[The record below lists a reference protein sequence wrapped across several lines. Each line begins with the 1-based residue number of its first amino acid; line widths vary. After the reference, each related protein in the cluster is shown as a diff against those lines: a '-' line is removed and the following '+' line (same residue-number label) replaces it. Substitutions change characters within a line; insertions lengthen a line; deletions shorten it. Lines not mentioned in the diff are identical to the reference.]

1 MHRPDYQGGNSLAG
15 LPEGRSAGERA
26 MCGWVALFNRDREP
40 VDSRLLSAMAEAIAH
55 RGPDGSGLF
64 VDGPDGLAHKRLA
77 VIDPA
82 GGAQPMIVDTLVVV
96 HNGEIYNY
104 RELRSELEGLGHVF
118 RTASDTEVLGRAYL
132 AWGADCVRRFNGM
145 FAFAVLDRP
154 NHRVFAARDPFGI
167 KPLYVW
173 ADGRRTALA
182 SEIKAFL
189 RHPAFRAEPE
199 MAALRDYAFFQYVLN
214 GETFFRGVRKV
225 RPGQALTI
233 DLETGRESSVK
244 YWEPDF
250 RVRASCTEERCVEE
264 LRSLLDDA
272 VRLQLRSD
280 VEVGA
285 TLSGGL
291 DSSLVTI
298 LASRLGGRPVQAFTG
313 AFDEGPA
320 FDESGFAHQAAEAAG
335 SEIRIIRPT
344 AADFIE
350 TMPKIVYHMDE
361 PAAGPGV
368 FPQFMVAREAA
379 RSVKVLL
386 GGQGGD
392 EIFGGYARYVIA
404 YLEQAIKGAVFETH
418 DEGEHI
424 VSLQSILPNLPF
436 LRAYGPMLRHFWSDG
451 VFDDMDRRYFRLV
464 DRSQGDLSLFASD
477 FRSHLDPEPVFE
489 RFRGLFHHPQTQS
502 YYNKMVHFDMAAGLP
517 ALLHVEDRV
526 SSAHGVES
534 RVPLLDHRLVD
545 LVASLPPR
553 MKFRGAEMK
562 YILKRAAAG
571 VVPPAILARRDKMGF
586 PVPLHL
592 WARQGL
598 RDFFHDV
605 LTSSACRGRGLFDN
619 ARVESLIESE
629 DAFGRRLWGL
639 LNIELWFRTF
649 IDIPSAKG
657 VQ

>member
-1 MHRPDYQGGNSLAG
+1 
-15 LPEGRSAGERA
+15 

-40 VDSRLLSAMAEAIAH
+40 VDPAVLAAMAESLAH
-55 RGPDGSGLF
+55 RGPDGAGQM
-64 VDGPDGLAHKRLA
+64 VDGPVGLAHRRLA
-77 VIDPA
+77 VIDPE
-82 GGAQPMIVDTLVVV
+82 GGAQPMAVGPVTVV

-104 RELRSELEGLGHVF
+104 RELRAELEALGHAF
-118 RTASDTEVLGRAYL
+118 HTESDTEVLGRAYL
-132 AWGADCVRRFNGM
+132 AWGEDCVRRFNGM
-145 FAFAVLDRP
+145 FAFAVHDPRRR
-154 NHRVFAARDPFGI
+154 RVLAARDPFGI
-167 KPLYVW
+167 KPLYIW

-189 RHPAFRAEPE
+189 RHPDFRAEPE

-214 GETFFRGVRKV
+214 GETFFRGVRKI
-225 RPGQALTI
+225 RPGHFLSI
-233 DLETGRESSVK
+233 DADTGTERLVK

-250 RVRASCTEERCVEE
+250 TVRASCTEERCVEE
-264 LRSLLDDA
+264 LRMLLHDS

-280 VEVGA
+280 VPLGA

-298 LASRLGGRPVQAFTG
+298 LASRLGGRPVQTFTG

-320 FDESGFAHQAAEAAG
+320 FDESGYARLAAAAAG
-335 SEIRIIRPT
+335 SEVRIIRPT
-344 AADFIE
+344 AAAFIE
-350 TMPKIVYHMDE
+350 TMPKIIYHMDE

-368 FPQFMVAREAA
+368 FAQYIVAREAS

-392 EIFGGYARYVIA
+392 EIFGGYARYAIA
-404 YLEQAIKGAVFETH
+404 YLEQALKGAVH
-418 DEGEHI
+418 QSNDEGEHI

-436 LRAYGPMLRHFWSDG
+436 LRAYGPMLRYFWSDG

-464 DRSQGDLSLFASD
+464 DRSQGDFGLYAPG
-477 FRSHLDPEPVFE
+477 FRARLDPEPVFE
-489 RFRGLFHHPQTQS
+489 RFRGLFHDPQTRS
-502 YYNKMVHFDMAAGLP
+502 YYNKMVHFDMVAGLP

-526 SSAHGVES
+526 SAAHGVES
-534 RVPLLDHRLVD
+534 RVPFLDHRLVEFI
-545 LVASLPPR
+545 ASLPPK

-571 VVPPAILARRDKMGF
+571 IVPPEILARKDKMGF
-586 PVPLHL
+586 PIPLHL
-592 WARQGL
+592 WARDGL
-598 RDFFHDV
+598 RGFFRDV
-605 LTSSACRGRGLFDN
+605 LTSSACRQRGLFDN
-619 ARVESLIESE
+619 AKVEALIENE

-649 IDIPSAKG
+649 IDGGGRP
-657 VQ
+657 